1 MSTKRSTDRRASSSS
16 TASPSPGPVSKRQR
30 VSAPHNALRGRKVH
44 IINAKIENA
53 VVGELLELVE
63 RSGAAHARSPE
74 DADVIITAIG
84 MRKRLE
90 RHVDWKVATSK
101 AVVHPAWLEDSVAQ
115 GKALPCEDYAALRD
129 LKETTCANCP
139 SGPCTCGSTDSDSDT
154 SPPVTP
160 SKPRKPRSSGH
171 REPDVPT
178 IVRTST
184 RTEIPMYLMPP
195 ELPYEVKMDK
205 LPFNTRFSCQRAA
218 PLECV
223 NQELSDTLEI
233 IRRSRLL
240 EGEERSALS
249 YGRAIAVI
257 KSFPKKI
264 TDGTRDE
271 AKNLPNIGVKL
282 SKMIDLY
289 LDTGKIPEIEKIRH
303 SERFQA
309 LSSFAEIYGIGPST
323 ARHLYAV
330 GVRTMTELEA
340 YYEADTAPESL
351 MHLQGVS
358 QDDAVEPEPEQDDL
372 AIESQTLVE
381 HTGSSPQEM
390 WIKIALSWRHDLAKK
405 ISRDEVESI
414 HAIICA
420 ELDKMQSGC
429 VSTIVGGYRRGKSE
443 CGDVDIVFTHPDG
456 ARVPGLCRRFVRQL
470 HDKGLVTHVIH
481 SMGFHSHD
489 PLRTHHWD
497 SLEKALTVFI
507 PPGKTTRRRVDL
519 IFAAPEVYWTAVVG
533 WTGSMMFERDLRSVA
548 KLQGMKFDSSGI
560 SRRRDSKL
568 FYPRSEKEIF
578 DMFGLAWVPPE
589 LRNADA

>member
-1 MSTKRSTDRRASSSS
+1 MSTKRPTNQRASSSS
-16 TASPSPGPVSKRQR
+16 TTASPSPGPTSKRQR
-30 VSAPHNALRGRKVH
+30 LSAPHNALHGHKVY
-44 IINAKIENA
+44 IITAKLESSTIS
-53 VVGELLELVE
+53 ELHELVE

-74 DADVIITAIG
+74 DADVIVTAIG
-84 MRKRLE
+84 MRKRFE
-90 RHVDWKVATSK
+90 RHVDWKVAKSK
-101 AVVHPAWLEDSVAQ
+101 AVVRPAWLEDSVAQ

-139 SGPCTCGSTDSDSDT
+139 SGRCTCGPTDSDSDT
-154 SPPVTP
+154 SPLNTP
-160 SKPRKPRSSGH
+160 TKAKKPRSFDHSQ
-171 REPDVPT
+171 RESAVA
-178 IVRTST
+178 RTSA
-184 RTEIPMYLMPP
+184 RTEIPGYLLPP
-195 ELPYEVKMDK
+195 ETPYAVEMEK
-205 LPFNTRFSCQRAA
+205 LRFNTRFSCQRAT
-218 PLECV
+218 PLRCI
-223 NQELSDTLEI
+223 NQDLCDTLEI

-240 EGEERSALS
+240 VGEDRSALS

-257 KSFPKKI
+257 KSFPKRI
-264 TDGTRDE
+264 TGETRDE
-271 AKNLPNIGVKL
+271 AKELPNIGVKL
-282 SKMIDLY
+282 SKMINLW
-289 LDTGKIPEIEKIRH
+289 LDTGQIPEIEKIRH

-309 LSSFAEIYGIGPST
+309 LSSFAEIYGIGPTT

-351 MHLQGVS
+351 VHLQEDSQDAVDPSAEPDPGVS
-358 QDDAVEPEPEQDDL
+358 MTEAD
-372 AIESQTLVE
+372 
-381 HTGSSPQEM
+381 HMGSNPQET

-405 ISRDEVESI
+405 IARNEVESI
-414 HAIICA
+414 RDVICA
-420 ELDKMQSGC
+420 ELEKMQPGC
-429 VSTIVGGYRRGKSE
+429 VSTIVGGYRRGKTE

-456 ARVPGLCRRFVRQL
+456 GRVPGLCRRFVRDL
-470 HDKGLVTHVIH
+470 HNKGLVTHVIH

-497 SLEKALTVFI
+497 SLEKALTVFV
-507 PPGKTTRRRVDL
+507 PPGQTTRRRVDL

-568 FYPRSEKEIF
+568 FHPRSEKEIF
-578 DMFGLAWVPPE
+578 DMFGLAWIPPE